1 MPRRLTFQNFFVDG
15 DQRPNVISRQT
26 LVFRNEQPIDDV
38 NKVIGT
44 SFRQVK
50 KGEETKIDTIFN
62 KIKDLNYE
70 TYIKASDL
78 EGKNLV
84 DEIQYIGAMLSNVA
98 KNPVDPKSG
107 SNEFHVNMMYFKGS
121 GFFYDEKTKTLLLVP
136 DSQNPEGSQ
145 LLNLTKIAKKFA
157 EINNCFT
164 LIIVEAN
171 FVDMKQYKTV
181 MKNF

>member
-1 MPRRLTFQNFFVDG
+1 M
-15 DQRPNVISRQT
+15 
-26 LVFRNEQPIDDV
+26 
-38 NKVIGT
+38 IGT
-44 SFRQVK
+44 SFPQVK
-50 KGEETKIDTIFN
+50 KGPETKIDTIFN

-70 TYIKASDL
+70 TYITSSDL
-78 EGKNLV
+78 KGHNLV
-84 DEIQYIGAMLSNVA
+84 DELQYIGSMLANIS

-121 GFFYDEKTKTLLLVP
+121 GFFHDEKTKTLLLVP
-136 DSQNPEGSQ
+136 DSSNPEGSQ

-164 LIIVEAN
+164 IIVVEAN

-181 MKNF
+181 MKNFEFTLSEKAP

>member
-1 MPRRLTFQNFFVDG
+1 M
-15 DQRPNVISRQT
+15 
-26 LVFRNEQPIDDV
+26 
-38 NKVIGT
+38 IGT

-84 DEIQYIGAMLSNVA
+84 DEIQYIGTMLANVA
-98 KNPVDPKSG
+98 NNPIDPKSG

-121 GFFYDEKTKTLLLVP
+121 GFFYDDKTKTLLLVP
-136 DSQNPEGSQ
+136 DSQNPEASQ